1 MEVLPSAWII
11 ASCKSVKLPGASG
24 CDSELSSTEL
34 VLAFFLLE
42 VSSTLVRLRDSFE
55 LFATSSKGN
64 NGSLS
69 STTPHEQGRAPR
81 LSTLFAQVRWITS
94 PQTFRTSDLD
104 LIDEKSGGRLSLL
117 EVEV

>member
-34 VLAFFLLE
+34 
-42 VSSTLVRLRDSFE
+42 
-55 LFATSSKGN
+55 GN